1 MTAGSF
7 DTLLSNGIGA
17 IVLLLPNKTT
27 SSLEGED
34 RESILQLEE
43 HLLALEIE
51 IPVYFAEETQDISEL
66 LDDLNISFDG
76 SGKGQKTSAAQ
87 TLLNAIGSTGYQ
99 LVTTSSGVPKQQA
112 DPILRNIEG
121 ILRARGEDDSQPT
134 IAVVAHYDSF
144 GAAPSLSYGADS
156 NGKSD

>member
-1 MTAGSF
+1 MF
-7 DTLLSNGIGA
+7 N
-17 IVLLLPNKTT
+17 
-27 SSLEGED
+27 
-34 RESILQLEE
+34 
-43 HLLALEIE
+43 
-51 IPVYFAEETQDISEL
+51 
-66 LDDLNISFDG
+66 NIS
-76 SGKGQKTSAAQ
+76 A
-87 TLLNAIGSTGYQ
+87 LLNAIGSTGYQ